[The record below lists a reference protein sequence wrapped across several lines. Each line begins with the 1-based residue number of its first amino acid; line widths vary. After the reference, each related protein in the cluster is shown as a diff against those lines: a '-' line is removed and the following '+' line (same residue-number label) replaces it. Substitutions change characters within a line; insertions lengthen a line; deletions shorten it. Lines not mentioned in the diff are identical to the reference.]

1 MCMFMF
7 ALTTYHV
14 LFVVGV
20 DLSCYCRT
28 AAQHFE
34 AIGFKTT
41 IKRSLKKENKGKRNN
56 LYDTCSEF
64 WTLTAAEEFVKSSKM
79 ANDGDQ
85 PFFAFS
91 YYGFKKIC
99 RLESEKFEAL
109 VRFFYSFLVLKTP
122 TKTGVHLCVFTPPC
136 DEKWFYMRRFLPTI
150 VVAFSVRV
158 VETSA
163 KKTRYQRTDV
173 NFQAQFLSS
182 YVQQCLVSAIIIKP
196 SRIACRCDHN
206 NRQIYGGFP
215 KVEGDY
221 ELPNF
226 AR

>member
-7 ALTTYHV
+7 ALTTYYV

-34 AIGFKTT
+34 AIGLKAT

-64 WTLTAAEEFVKSSKM
+64 WTLIAAEEFVKSSKM

-85 PFFAFS
+85 PFL
-91 YYGFKKIC
+91 
-99 RLESEKFEAL
+99 RLEPEKFEAL
-109 VRFFYSFLVLKTP
+109 VRFFYSFVVLKTP
-122 TKTGVHLCVFTPPC
+122 TKTGLHLCVFTPPC
-136 DEKWFYMRRFLPTI
+136 DEKWFYMSRFLPTI

-182 YVQQCLVSAIIIKP
+182 YVQQCVVSAIIIKP

-215 KVEGDY
+215 KVESDY